1 MKNFFSLL
9 LLCCTISTAGF
20 SQSDDSTQSAHR
32 GKARVE
38 LSGPRFGI
46 SVITGD
52 DAKDVRDELDIAP
65 VMLQFG
71 WQYEIQFVSEKEDF
85 TILSEFIPLVGGVE
99 QGVFLP
105 SLSGLIGYRSNSGF
119 EFGFGPN
126 LSITGAALVIA
137 AGKNLQTSSLNFP
150 LNFAL
155 VFAKG
160 GVRASVL
167 IGVST
172 IE

>member
-1 MKNFFSLL
+1 MKYFFLMLL
-9 LLCCTISTAGF
+9 LSCAIRTRLF
-20 SQSDDSTQSAHR
+20 SQSDDSTQNTHR
-32 GKARVE
+32 AKASVE

-52 DAKDVRDELDIAP
+52 NAKEMRNDNIAP

-85 TILSEFIPLVGGVE
+85 TILAEFIPLVGGVE

-105 SLSGLIGYRSNSGF
+105 SLSGLIGYRSNAGF

-126 LSITGAALVIA
+126 LSVTGAALIIA